1 MTSAGC
7 GFDFERAANMLENA
21 DGVEFGGTE
30 AVTEMGRW
38 MEKKEATWMSGVTL
52 AGVQLLG

>member
-7 GFDFERAANMLENA
+7 GFDLDRAANMLEKA
-21 DGVEFGGTE
+21 EEVEFGGTE

-38 MEKKEATWMSGVTL
+38 MEKKEATWMSGVRL
-52 AGVQLLG
+52 A

>member
-7 GFDFERAANMLENA
+7 AFDLERAANMLENA
-21 DGVEFGGTE
+21 EEVEFGGTE

-52 AGVQLLG
+52 A